1 MITLS
6 ISTLVIGL
14 LALLLA
20 LFGIART
27 MSKTFFFPLETR
39 NRDLAHQNVAL
50 TQLLTYDALTRCRSH
65 RYFVTTVGRWLASTD
80 DEPVTLIIADIDH
93 FKSINDSY
101 GHGIGDIYLRA
112 VGRALSSHIGTRGV
126 VARLGGDEFW
136 VALRSLDD
144 TQSEREAEDIRKCIA
159 SVWIE
164 IENQRLGRTA
174 SVGASRVPEGT
185 NLSDAMLEA
194 DTALYIAKAQGRNA
208 SQPVDQTLR
217 EKLRHSKR
225 MPNLDGIK
233 QGLTAQEFTY
243 FLQPIYDVNANQ
255 PVGFEA
261 LIRWVRGDG
270 TVVPPSDFLPIINAD
285 QHLFATPTM
294 DIVKEIAA
302 TLEETPGDPFCSFNI
317 SSTLFQSSAET
328 VMSRLAKII
337 EDLDPRKTVFEIVE
351 NTMIEDVSKAAGILS
366 ELRAL
371 GVRIALDDFG
381 IGQSD
386 LARLRDLPIDIVKI
400 DRTFIEGLPTSAK
413 SIAILKA
420 LVSMS
425 HDLGFTIVAEGVEKE
440 AQVSCL
446 QDLGITFAQG
456 YLLGAPSPLADWNLS
471 VQDTLV
477 AAAK

>member
-1 MITLS
+1 MRPNLKIKLCAKN
-6 ISTLVIGL
+6 L
-14 LALLLA
+14 
-20 LFGIART
+20 
-27 MSKTFFFPLETR
+27 
-39 NRDLAHQNVAL
+39 
-50 TQLLTYDALTRCRSH
+50 
-65 RYFVTTVGRWLASTD
+65 
-80 DEPVTLIIADIDH
+80 DIQ
-93 FKSINDSY
+93 K
-101 GHGIGDIYLRA
+101 
-112 VGRALSSHIGTRGV
+112 
-126 VARLGGDEFW
+126 
-136 VALRSLDD
+136 
-144 TQSEREAEDIRKCIA
+144 K
-159 SVWIE
+159 
-164 IENQRLGRTA
+164 
-174 SVGASRVPEGT
+174 
-185 NLSDAMLEA
+185 
-194 DTALYIAKAQGRNA
+194 
-208 SQPVDQTLR
+208 
-217 EKLRHSKR
+217 

-270 TVVPPSDFLPIINAD
+270 TIVPPSDFLPIINGD

-351 NTMIEDVSKAAGILS
+351 NTMIEDVSKAAGILN

-371 GVRIALDDFG
+371 GVRIALDEFG

-446 QDLGITFAQG
+446 QDLGIKFAQG